1 MIIRDIL
8 HTKSDKIFSIAPDEL
23 VSAAVALMMEL
34 GIGSLVVKSQ
44 DNMVGLVTERDLV
57 RGLQARGCDLA
68 RAKVSELMVT
78 DPIIGNP
85 EDSVDYVR
93 GIMTENRVSHL
104 PVMENEKLLGII
116 SFHDVAKACL
126 SDAQYENKLLKRY
139 IKHWPE

>member
-1 MIIRDIL
+1 
-8 HTKSDKIFSIAPDEL
+8 
-23 VSAAVALMMEL
+23 MMEL

-57 RGLQARGCDLA
+57 RGLQARDCNLA
-68 RAKVSELMVT
+68 KAKVSELMVT

>member
-8 HTKSDKIFSIAPDEL
+8 HTKSDKIFSIAPDQL

-57 RGLQARGCDLA
+57 RGLQARGCNLA
-68 RAKVSELMVT
+68 NAKVSELMVT

-104 PVMENEKLLGII
+104 PIMENEKLLGII

>member
-57 RGLQARGCDLA
+57 RGLQARGCNLA
-68 RAKVSELMVT
+68 NAKVSELMVT